1 MASKVPQAKGVA
13 RAAGQT
19 RPMRGARPPVSRR
32 IPFEKFNA
40 GSEDWFAQKKFALT
54 SSEVFGRSGQS
65 RDKLR

>member
-1 MASKVPQAKGVA
+1 
-13 RAAGQT
+13 
-19 RPMRGARPPVSRR
+19 MRGARPPVSRR

-40 GSEDWFAQKKFALT
+40 GSEDWFAQKKFALI